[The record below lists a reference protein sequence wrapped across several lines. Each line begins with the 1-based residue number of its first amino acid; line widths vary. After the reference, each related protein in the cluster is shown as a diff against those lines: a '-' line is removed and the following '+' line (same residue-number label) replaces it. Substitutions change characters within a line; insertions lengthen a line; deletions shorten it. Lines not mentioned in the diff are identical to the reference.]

1 MQLVN
6 LHAVAYSG
14 PAVNR
19 KFHRIS
25 CLSIRGAGG
34 SAGAFPAAPARKHL
48 PGARRKI
55 AWIPAYRHLKV
66 YGDLHSPNYSPS
78 VSISI
83 DYNVKKTANSV
94 PLLLNPQ
101 ARCSIYICP
110 MPSRLQFSV
119 ASEADIP
126 ALNHL
131 VNIAYRGEASKKG
144 WTTEADLLGGIRTDI
159 DSLRRLLEQPD
170 SVILTCRE
178 EPKLIG
184 CVYLHKQ
191 ENKMYL
197 GMLTVSPELQDRG
210 IGKELLK
217 VAEAYA
223 LTKSCFYMVMTVITL
238 RNELIKWYQRR
249 GYRDTGERKP
259 FPGDPR
265 FGIPKQPLE
274 FLVMEKQLK
283 PGQEV

>member
-1 MQLVN
+1 M
-6 LHAVAYSG
+6 
-14 PAVNR
+14 
-19 KFHRIS
+19 S
-25 CLSIRGAGG
+25 C
-34 SAGAFPAAPARKHL
+34 
-48 PGARRKI
+48 
-55 AWIPAYRHLKV
+55 
-66 YGDLHSPNYSPS
+66 
-78 VSISI
+78 
-83 DYNVKKTANSV
+83 
-94 PLLLNPQ
+94 
-101 ARCSIYICP
+101 
-110 MPSRLQFSV
+110 RLQFSV
-119 ASEADIP
+119 ASQADIP
-126 ALNHL
+126 ALNNL
-131 VNIAYRGEASKKG
+131 VNSAYRGDASKKG
-144 WTTEADLLGGIRTDI
+144 WTTEADLLGGIRTDS

-170 SVILTCRE
+170 SVIITCLE
-178 EPKLIG
+178 VGKLIG

-238 RNELIKWYQRR
+238 RNELIKWYERR

-283 PGQEV
+283 PRQEV